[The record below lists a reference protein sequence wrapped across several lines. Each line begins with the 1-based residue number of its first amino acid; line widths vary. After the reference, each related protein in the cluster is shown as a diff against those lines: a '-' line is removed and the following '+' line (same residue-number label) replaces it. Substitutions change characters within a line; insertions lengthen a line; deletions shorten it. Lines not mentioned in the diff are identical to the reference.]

1 MSTVALATIDPA
13 ALAGIAALA
22 LVAGLIKGIT
32 GFAFPMIMFSGMSL
46 FFDPADAVACLVLPL
61 LAVNLIQSLQ
71 FGYRAA
77 VREARASFLLAA
89 ALCICIALA
98 APLVTVL
105 SPSALFAVLGP
116 TITLVALI
124 QLAGWRFTLPP
135 RLHKTGAAVTGV
147 AAGIC
152 GGFAGVWAPL
162 IVLYLLA
169 LNIGRQRHILIQ
181 GVTYTAGSLVL
192 IAAHFRTGVISPE
205 SLGLSGALIV
215 PSLLGLGAGTW
226 LLGRI
231 NRQRFVTVTLCV
243 LVAAGMNLIWRA
255 FSA

>member
-1 MSTVALATIDPA
+1 MSTVALDTIEPA
-13 ALAGIAALA
+13 ALAGIALLS
-22 LVAGLIKGIT
+22 LVAGLIKGFT
-32 GFAFPMIMFSGMSL
+32 GFAFPMIMFSGMSV
-46 FFDPADAVACLVLPL
+46 FFDPADAVACLALPL

-77 VREARASFLLAA
+77 IREVRASILLAA

-116 TITLVALI
+116 MITLAALV

-135 RLHKTGAAVTGV
+135 RFHKAGAAATGF

-169 LNIGRQRHILIQ
+169 LNLGKQRHILVQ
-181 GVTYTAGSLVL
+181 GVVYTAGSLAL

-205 SLGLSGALIV
+205 SLRLSGALII
-215 PSLLGLGAGTW
+215 PSLLGLGAGAW
-226 LLGRI
+226 LLGRV
-231 NRQRFVTVTLCV
+231 NRQRFVTVTLFV
-243 LVAAGMNLIWRA
+243 LVAAGLNLVWRA
-255 FSA
+255 YSG

>member
-1 MSTVALATIDPA
+1 MSTVALGTIDPA
-13 ALAGIAALA
+13 AMAGIALLA

-46 FFDPADAVACLVLPL
+46 FFDPADAVACMVLPL

-89 ALCICIALA
+89 ALCICIAVA

-116 TITLVALI
+116 TIILVALI

-135 RLHKTGAAVTGV
+135 RHHKAGAVVTGL

-169 LNIGRQRHILIQ
+169 LNIGKQRHILIQ
-181 GVTYTAGSLVL
+181 GVIYTAGSLVL
-192 IAAHFRTGVISPE
+192 IAAHFRTGVVNAE
-205 SLGLSGALIV
+205 SLGLSGALII
-215 PSLLGLGAGTW
+215 PSLLGLGAGAW

-231 NRQRFVTVTLCV
+231 DRQRFVTVTLFV
-243 LVAAGMNLIWRA
+243 LVAAGLNLVWRA
-255 FSA
+255 CSA